1 MKRFKEKS
9 KYVYLGLILWMT
21 FDISIIIYLTQSKT
35 FWYIK
40 VYIFWSSVNYLLKD
54 IKYSPEKILM
64 AKKHAPTYH
73 SLIFNLQFLYEQKHK
88 VHNPRTACGIFHFP
102 FCFISIKSLHF
113 WSTKEMYSL
122 TLKRRNSFQ
131 NKNNRQAG
139 QISDF

>member
-64 AKKHAPTYH
+64 AKKHAPTY
-73 SLIFNLQFLYEQKHK
+73 QF
-88 VHNPRTACGIFHFP
+88 
-102 FCFISIKSLHF
+102 
-113 WSTKEMYSL
+113 
-122 TLKRRNSFQ
+122 
-131 NKNNRQAG
+131 
-139 QISDF
+139 DF